1 MKIGTGYTPPILPQQ
16 RVNTIQHDAHGERNS
31 AEAKLRELIAQKHA
45 EFETF
50 RPVEELGKNLDL
62 RA

>member
-16 RVNTIQHDAHGERNS
+16 RVNTIQQDPNGDRNS

-45 EFETF
+45 EFETY
-50 RPVEELGKNLDL
+50 RPVEELGKHLDL